1 MQIRISGR
9 HMAVSESL
17 KNYCNEKA
25 GRLPRLLDRIR
36 SVEVILDGKDGMH
49 AAEMVVH
56 ADGADPFVA
65 SEEHADPFAAV
76 DLLIDKIEEQLRRHK
91 ERHRNRKHPPH
102 ASSSAEG

>member
-9 HMAVSESL
+9 HMAVSDAL
-17 KNYCNEKA
+17 KDYCNEKA

-36 SVEVILDGKDGMH
+36 SVEVILDGKDGKH
-49 AAEMVVH
+49 TAEMVVH
-56 ADGADPFVA
+56 SDGSDPFVA
-65 SEEHADPFAAV
+65 REEHADAFAAV

-102 ASSSAEG
+102 ASQNSEV